1 MRVIL
6 ETTRLRLREMEAG
19 DLDFMAEMLGDPDV
33 MHHYPHTLDRD
44 GAQAWLDHQIRRYER
59 DGHAFWLVEGKDDGK
74 PKGQVGLLRQTLED
88 GDHPEVGYMIHRP
101 FQQQGIATEA
111 AMAVRDH
118 AFRELDRPYVV
129 SFIRPENIPSQ
140 KVAWKLGMEPER
152 MIQRGGWDHLVFLV
166 ERGKQSGVPSSGPP
180 D

>member
-6 ETTRLRLREMEAG
+6 ETTRLRLREMVTD
-19 DLDFMAEMLGDPDV
+19 DLDFMAEMLGDPAV

-44 GAQAWLDHQIRRYER
+44 GAQAWLDHQLKRYER
-59 DGHAFWLVEGKDDGK
+59 DGHAFWLVEGRDDGE
-74 PKGQVGLLRQTLED
+74 PKGQVGLLKQTLED
-88 GDHPEVGYMIHRP
+88 GDHPEVGYMIHHP

-111 AMAVRDH
+111 ARAVRDH

-152 MIQRGGWDHLVFLV
+152 MIQRGGWDHLVFRV
-166 ERGKQSGVPSSGPP
+166 ERATAAR
-180 D
+180 

>member
-6 ETTRLRLREMEAG
+6 ETACLRLREMVPE

-33 MHHYPHTLDRD
+33 MQHYPHTLDRD
-44 GAQAWLDHQIRRYER
+44 GAQAWLDHQLQRYER
-59 DGHAFWLVEGKDDGK
+59 DGHAFWLVEGRDDGQ
-74 PKGQVGLLRQTLED
+74 PKGQVGLLKQTLED
-88 GDHPEVGYMIHRP
+88 GDHPEVAYMIHRP
-101 FQQQGIATEA
+101 FQQQGLATEA

-118 AFRELDRPYVV
+118 AFRELDHPYVV

-152 MIQRGGWDHLVFLV
+152 MIQRSGWDHLVFRV
-166 ERGKQSGVPSSGPP
+166 ERGRRSGVPSSAASG
-180 D
+180 